1 MDGNVIEIVN
11 NYRYLGVLLSNNGS
25 FLNAR
30 KSIHDKANKAMHL
43 LYMRI
48 NNLDLPIDLQ
58 LKLFDSTIL
67 PIMTYGCEI
76 WGYENLQM
84 FERIHN
90 SFLRSITK
98 CRNSTPLYMLYGEL
112 GRYPIEIFIKTRII
126 GYWTRIITGNQLKLV
141 NMMYKD
147 CTSHC
152 SSYKAE
158 AHLER

>member
-1 MDGNVIEIVN
+1 
-11 NYRYLGVLLSNNGS
+11 
-25 FLNAR
+25 
-30 KSIHDKANKAMHL
+30 MHL

-48 NNLDLPIDLQ
+48 NNSDLPINLQ

-67 PIMTYGCEI
+67 PIMIYGFEI

-90 SFLRSITK
+90 SFLRSIKK

-112 GRYPIEIFIKTRII
+112 GRYHIEIFLKTRII

-141 NMMYKD
+141 NMMYQILLQ
-147 CTSHC
+147 TSEYQFKWFRNVQSILQEVGRNDLWINQNENMPSHVNQLI
-152 SSYKAE
+152 KRI
-158 AHLER
+158 LQQ

>member
-1 MDGNVIEIVN
+1 MDGNVIEMVN
-11 NYRYLGVLLSNNGS
+11 NYRYIGVLLSNNGS

-76 WGYENLQM
+76 
-84 FERIHN
+84 
-90 SFLRSITK
+90 
-98 CRNSTPLYMLYGEL
+98 
-112 GRYPIEIFIKTRII
+112 
-126 GYWTRIITGNQLKLV
+126 
-141 NMMYKD
+141 
-147 CTSHC
+147 
-152 SSYKAE
+152 
-158 AHLER
+158 